1 LIEVKCYP
9 HQFPDADG
17 PEPEMYP
24 QPCGAP
30 DAGDIPV
37 LVVVFCFILPF
48 KVDLSAFDLIVAACS
63 LKNVHWVALVGLSH
77 DIFKRFH
84 YFDHH
89 GQIFHVKERVID
101 IYDPLGPLM
110 FRDFEATFAAL
121 WT

>member
-1 LIEVKCYP
+1 MALCWGPSGKGVLITFMEWVY
-9 HQFPDADG
+9 
-17 PEPEMYP
+17 E
-24 QPCGAP
+24 
-30 DAGDIPV
+30 
-37 LVVVFCFILPF
+37 LVVFIYLFVVFCFILPF